1 MHPTLRRIHQLA
13 ANEPDSH
20 RQKATYYLYAY
31 RLIPL
36 IDEPEFSTYVGET
49 GKSINQ
55 RYSEHADGSRT
66 CCPVRKG
73 HYQVGPLLRDVMEA
87 LPSFKCRAC
96 VEQAEGLLAD
106 YFDETE
112 GGAYSNNGQSAQLRR
127 NEQEAVNA

>member
-1 MHPTLRRIHQLA
+1 MHPTLQRIHQLA

-20 RQKATYYLYAY
+20 RQKAPYHLYAY
-31 RLIPL
+31 RLVPL
-36 IDEPEFSTYVGET
+36 IDEAEFSTYVGET
-49 GKSINQ
+49 GKSINE

-66 CCPVRKG
+66 CRPVRRG
-73 HYQVGPLLRDVMEA
+73 EYEVGPLRRDVIEA
-87 LPSFKCRAC
+87 LPSFQCREC

-127 NEQEAVNA
+127 NEREVVNA